1 MVVLGFIIL
10 AQHGQGEIQM
20 MCVSYDRDSFF
31 ADNKPI
37 DISFGTLTVNDVTR
51 NLIEETES

>member
-1 MVVLGFIIL
+1 
-10 AQHGQGEIQM
+10 M
-20 MCVSYDRDSFF
+20 MCVSYDRDSFL